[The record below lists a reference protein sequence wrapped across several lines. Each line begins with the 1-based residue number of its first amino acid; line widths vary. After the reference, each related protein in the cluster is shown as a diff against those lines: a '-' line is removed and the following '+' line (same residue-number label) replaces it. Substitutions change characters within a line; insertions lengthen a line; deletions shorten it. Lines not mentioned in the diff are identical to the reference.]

1 MGILFKM
8 NLQVGERLKRSR
20 LAFLSVS
27 TSAWIGLVED
37 LSGEA
42 MDGWVALSAGMKD
55 GNSGTG
61 KRHGGAAAYHFNLYC
76 GFNCVVALDDVEVD
90 MMTLWSGGSETAQPR
105 APTRA
110 LPALETHSNNFT
122 RGCCPFLPLL
132 VQLTAPPGGWSMICS
147 LSGRKTA
154 ALKEY

>member
-1 MGILFKM
+1 MGGAI
-8 NLQVGERLKRSR
+8 SR
-20 LAFLSVS
+20 DEG
-27 TSAWIGLVED
+27 WKQW
-37 LSGEA
+37 
-42 MDGWVALSAGMKD
+42 DGKETW
-55 GNSGTG
+55 
-61 KRHGGAAAYHFNLYC
+61 RYGGAAAYHFNLYC

-132 VQLTAPPGGWSMICS
+132 VQLTAPPGGGSTICS
-147 LSGRKTA
+147 PGHLAGRRDCSTERVLSFQTRGSHIK
-154 ALKEY
+154 LQNQK

>member
-20 LAFLSVS
+20 LAFLSFS

-61 KRHGGAAAYHFNLYC
+61 KRHGGM
-76 GFNCVVALDDVEVD
+76 EVLLLTILTCIVGLIVLLLW
-90 MMTLWSGGSETAQPR
+90 MTWKWT
-105 APTRA
+105 
-110 LPALETHSNNFT
+110 
-122 RGCCPFLPLL
+122 
-132 VQLTAPPGGWSMICS
+132 
-147 LSGRKTA
+147 
-154 ALKEY
+154 